1 MSESTKPSDQPRV
14 TVAVVT
20 VGRVECL
27 IDTLQDLV
35 RQDYPAYRIIV
46 VDQNP
51 GPVPALLDLA
61 RRHEGLVRVKHL
73 RPPHICVARNVAIL
87 AEESDIVVF
96 VDDDIRCSPDF
107 VSQHVACYSDP
118 KVGGVGGWI
127 DAEAPVRVW
136 KPEGAFVS
144 GATGCNM
151 SYRRSALLRAGG
163 FDPHFKAVPAVGEE
177 RELTD
182 RVRRLGLS
190 IAVAPRALVYHRV
203 DPEGGCRVREDPEEF
218 WASTASC
225 QVMLSLK
232 TRPWTSGLLLLPW
245 LLRLWWRLRRLSDGT
260 LGARAYWQ
268 GVREGFSLA
277 RQSLRQPEYL
287 SLTPALPWLD

>member
-1 MSESTKPSDQPRV
+1 MSGPTKPLEQPRV

-27 IDTLQDLV
+27 IDTLEDLV
-35 RQDYPAYRIIV
+35 RQDYGHYGIIV

-51 GPVPALLDLA
+51 EPVPALMELV
-61 RRHEGLVRVKHL
+61 RRNEGLVRVNHL
-73 RPPHICVARNVAIL
+73 RPPHICVARNLAIL

-127 DAEAPVRVW
+127 DAEAPIRVW
-136 KPEGAFVS
+136 KPGGAFVG

-151 SYRRSALLRAGG
+151 SFRRSALMRAGG
-163 FDPHFKAVPAVGEE
+163 FDPYFKAVPAIGEE
-177 RELTD
+177 RELTS

-190 IAVAPRALVYHRV
+190 IAVAPQALVYHRV
-203 DPEGGCRVREDPEEF
+203 DPEGGCRVRDDAEEF
-218 WASTASC
+218 WSNTASC
-225 QVMLSLK
+225 QVLLSLK

-245 LLRLWWRLRRLSDGT
+245 LLRLWWNLRRLSEGSLGT
-260 LGARAYWQ
+260 RAYWR

-277 RQSLRQPEYL
+277 RQSLRRAEYL
-287 SLTPALPWLD
+287 SLTPAVRWLT